1 MKQILHRCGVLQA
14 GVLFALALAMATT
27 AAAQAAAPQ
36 QLAIAT
42 PPPRDAS
49 MEEYRAHLQA
59 LVPIVEACTKARDTR
74 TCDGALVGPDDR
86 VPLKSGRRL
95 IRYAWL
101 RALLTKAQVIDKKA
115 AKPQAKAAPADED
128 DDDKPDTLPNT
139 PLTTEELLKEAVERL
154 NSDIEQAGGTFVPAE
169 QHGAERASMQ
179 KVLSANE
186 YAYTDK
192 RSLRD
197 AILED
202 IGNWLNNLLEKA
214 TSHRIHSPWVGRVLV
229 GGFIALVC
237 IGLVWGLLQMERRWR
252 IRLVPE
258 SDGPAPGAASARDW
272 QLWLQDARQAA
283 ANGAWRD
290 AIHSVYWAAIS
301 RLESRKLWPADR
313 ARTPREYLALV
324 AGDDARKPRLAQLTG
339 SFERTWY
346 GGRPA
351 EEGDYRNAEQLAE
364 ELMDAGAGRGK
375 GGRA

>member
-1 MKQILHRCGVLQA
+1 MLILA
-14 GVLFALALAMATT
+14 MALALPAAMRG
-27 AAAQAAAPQ
+27 AAPQ

-42 PPPRDAS
+42 PPPRDVS
-49 MEEYRAHLQA
+49 MEEYRAHLKA

-74 TCDGALVGPDDR
+74 TCDAALVGPDDR
-86 VPLKSGRRL
+86 LPLNSEHRL

-101 RALLTKAQVIDKKA
+101 RVLLTKAQVIDKKT
-115 AKPQAKAAPADED
+115 AKPRANAAPADED
-128 DDDKPDTLPNT
+128 DDDKPDASP
-139 PLTTEELLKEAVERL
+139 TTEELLKNAVLRL
-154 NSDIEQAGGTFVPAE
+154 NGDYDQAGGAPYPIKPHT
-169 QHGAERASMQ
+169 AERAAMQ
-179 KVLSANE
+179 NVLSASE
-186 YAYTDK
+186 YANLDK

-202 IGNWLNNLLEKA
+202 IGNWLNRILAKA
-214 TSHRIHSPWVGRVLV
+214 TGHRFHSPWVGRLLV

-258 SDGPAPGAASARDW
+258 SEGPAPGAASARDW

-324 AGDDARKPRLAQLTG
+324 AGDDARKPRLTQLTG

-351 EEGDYRNAEQLAE
+351 EEGDYRTAEQLAE
-364 ELMDAGAGRGK
+364 ELIEPGAGRGK
-375 GGRA
+375 GGTA